1 MLQRAD
7 VLPHFPAFR
16 MHIFGFPVLAAGNLR
31 QNSHTLRL
39 DHRLMEEISKF
50 CGVSSFIW
58 ATILSRES
66 KRILPR
72 SKSLLN
78 FDASSPSVCGACS
91 IWVITACWICANSS
105 GFIVRNFASA
115 VGKTPCNAPTRMKAV
130 YHCFAKGSPCPT
142 DAPRSLE
149 TQTRHSPTVLRYAT
163 DCRTTAVRSAPT
175 ESYRLSWCIH
185 RSQSV
190 QISLPVRSRCC
201 YQLFKDDGLFFI
213 DHDIFVTTPL

>member
-1 MLQRAD
+1 MPAEASIRRSPCKGKRKGSSVSATSLILFTHQGHCLLQRAD

-31 QNSHTLRL
+31 QDSHALRL

-50 CGVSSFIW
+50 FAASAVLSGPRF
-58 ATILSRES
+58 LSRES

-105 GFIVRNFASA
+105 GFIARNFASA
-115 VGKTPCNAPTRMKAV
+115 VGKNA
-130 YHCFAKGSPCPT
+130 
-142 DAPRSLE
+142 L
-149 TQTRHSPTVLRYAT
+149 
-163 DCRTTAVRSAPT
+163 
-175 ESYRLSWCIH
+175 
-185 RSQSV
+185 
-190 QISLPVRSRCC
+190 
-201 YQLFKDDGLFFI
+201 
-213 DHDIFVTTPL
+213 